1 MIPFARETITLYNR
15 RKTVWTDGK
24 TAEAWVRRVLT
35 GCSWVRTHERVRSD
49 TEVGYTSSVTC
60 RIPASS
66 DYLPPDQWDAL
77 INPAG
82 KFTIAAGDVLIHGEA
97 TEEVSAQL
105 PISKIVERHKRR
117 GAIVVQSA
125 KDNSRNGVL
134 PHYVARGV

>member
-1 MIPFARETITLYNR
+1 MIPFAGETVTLYNR
-15 RKTVWTDGK
+15 RKTAGTDGK
-24 TAEAWVRRVLT
+24 TAETWVRRVLT
-35 GCSWVRTHERVRSD
+35 GCSWVRTHERVRSE

-60 RIPASS
+60 RIPASG

-77 INPAG
+77 RDPAG
-82 KFTIAAGDVLIHGEA
+82 KFTLAAGDVLIHGEA
-97 TEEVSAQL
+97 GEEVSAEL
-105 PISKIVERHKRR
+105 PIAKIVERYKRR

>member
-1 MIPFARETITLYNR
+1 MIPFAGETVTLYNR
-15 RKTVWTDGK
+15 RKTAGTDGK
-24 TAEAWVRRVLT
+24 TAETWVRRVLM

-60 RIPASS
+60 RIPASG

-77 INPAG
+77 SDPSD
-82 KFTIAAGDVLIHGEA
+82 KFTLAAGDVLIHGEVA
-97 TEEVSAQL
+97 EEASAEL
-105 PISKIVERHKRR
+105 PIAKIVERYKRR
-117 GAIVVQSA
+117 GVIVVQSA